1 LGGMGSARINAPSQ
15 QERPSTGAS
24 VRGNFSN
31 PRSRTLNQSN
41 NTVIPS
47 DFKVSPES
55 EIVPGATV
63 LHLKFG
69 EGKITSVEGSKDN
82 KVATIQFKND
92 DMAER
97 RIVLK
102 FAKLQVLS

>member
-1 LGGMGSARINAPSQ
+1 M
-15 QERPSTGAS
+15 
-24 VRGNFSN
+24 
-31 PRSRTLNQSN
+31 
-41 NTVIPS
+41 
-47 DFKVSPES
+47 
-55 EIVPGATV
+55 
-63 LHLKFG
+63 
-69 EGKITSVEGSKDN
+69 SVEGSKEN

>member
-1 LGGMGSARINAPSQ
+1 MHCCPTVAPSRGRALSQ
-15 QERPSTGAS
+15 QSA
-24 VRGNFSN
+24 NA
-31 PRSRTLNQSN
+31 
-41 NTVIPS
+41 IPG
-47 DFKVSPES
+47 DFKVSPEKD
-55 EIVPGATV
+55 IIPGATV

-69 EGKITSVEGSKDN
+69 EGEIMSVEGSKEN
-82 KVATIQFKND
+82 KVATIKFKND